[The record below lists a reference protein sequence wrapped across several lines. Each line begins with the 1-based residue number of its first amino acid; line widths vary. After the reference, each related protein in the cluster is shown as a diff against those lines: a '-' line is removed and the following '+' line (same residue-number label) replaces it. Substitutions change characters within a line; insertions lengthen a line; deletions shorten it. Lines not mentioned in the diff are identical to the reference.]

1 MTYCNPE
8 WIKISKAYFKEGCE
22 VLSKDYK
29 YVGGIFPMQDAEL
42 KASGELIF
50 ASDMKLPDMLHVK
63 LLLSPVAHGAIKN
76 IDTSKAEAL
85 EGVVK
90 VFTYFNS
97 IHKKYNRYRTVPD
110 QELCIEDECLFTGKA
125 RFVGDRVAAVVA
137 SSAAIAKKALE
148 LIQVEYEEL
157 PAMATPE
164 QSLSPDAV
172 PIHPG
177 GNLIEKIEFEA
188 GIPELGMEDIS
199 EDISSTISTQKMHHA
214 SIETY
219 AYLAK
224 YEENTLTIW
233 TPTQGIFGV
242 RTVVADFLGMNYNHV
257 RVIKAPMGG
266 SFGSKQEFIIEP
278 VLAYI
283 AKELKCAV
291 KIHFTRQEAI
301 LAGIVRAN
309 NIIKMRSKFSGE
321 GKILSMEV
329 DDILDSGA
337 YTGSSADQ
345 GHAMKTKATRLYNMS
360 YYKHRGRVCY
370 TNTPV
375 SGGMRGWGSPE
386 LMTVLEIHMDRA
398 AKKMGIDPV
407 ELRMR
412 NLIDSN
418 SKDLSTGFSLGNSKV
433 KECLV
438 LGAEKFKWQEKAKVQ
453 KTSGRYRKGSG
464 VACGAHKNGM
474 FGGFVDVSTMT
485 IRMNEDGSVNLIT
498 SIHDVGCGTVRS
510 MQIIT
515 GEVLGI
521 HPDEITVTEGDT
533 KYTPYDCG
541 TYGSRSIYVAGAAA
555 YKAAES
561 LKEKILE
568 AAEIILNKQ
577 KQYIELK
584 DCGVG
589 FVNKED
595 VEMSFEELSKIALTQ
610 YSIELISTISHK
622 SQSNPG
628 AYSVNFAEVEV
639 DTYTGLVKI
648 EDFVAV
654 HDVGKVINGGMAEGQ
669 VQGGVQM
676 AIGYALYED
685 LSITPQGMVRND
697 SFKRYNLINMPD
709 MPKVRTYFV
718 EEGGDHGPFGA
729 KSLGEIATVAGAAAV
744 VNAVNNALGTDLTE
758 LPLTPDKIL
767 AALSERMY

>member
-1 MTYCNPE
+1 MSNN
-8 WIKISKAYFKEGCE
+8 
-22 VLSKDYK
+22 YK
-29 YVGGIFPMQDAEL
+29 YVGGKFPMQDAGL

-63 LLLSPVAHGAIKN
+63 LLLSPIAHGSIRS

-90 VFTYFNS
+90 VFTYFNTT
-97 IHKKYNRYRTVPD
+97 HKKFNRYRTVPD
-110 QELCIEDECLFTGKA
+110 QELCIEDECLFAGKA
-125 RFVGDRVAAVVA
+125 RFVGDRIAAVVA
-137 SSAAIAKKALE
+137 VSLSIAKKAVE
-148 LIQVEYEEL
+148 LIDVEFEEL
-157 PAMATPE
+157 PAMAFPE

-188 GIPELGMEDIS
+188 GIPEAGRDEIA
-199 EDISSTISTQKMHHA
+199 EDISSTIITQKMHHA
-214 SIETY
+214 SIETH

-224 YEENTLTIW
+224 YEENNLTIW
-233 TPTQGIFGV
+233 SPTQGIFGV
-242 RTVVADFLGMNYNHV
+242 RTVVADLLGMKYNQV

-266 SFGSKQEFIIEP
+266 SFGGKQEFFIEP

-291 KIHFTRQEAI
+291 KIHFSRREAI

-309 NIIKMRSKFSGE
+309 NIMKIRSGLSGE
-321 GKILSMEV
+321 GKLINVEI
-329 DDILDSGA
+329 DNILDSGA

-386 LMTVLEIHMDRA
+386 LMTALEIHMDKVAR
-398 AKKMGIDPV
+398 KMKMDPV

-412 NLIDSN
+412 NLIDSYT
-418 SKDLSTGFSLGNSKV
+418 KDLSTGFSLGNSKV
-433 KECLV
+433 KECLK
-438 LGAEKFKWQEKAKVQ
+438 LGAEKFNWQEKSSAQ
-453 KTSGRYRKGSG
+453 KTSGRYKKGVG

-510 MQIIT
+510 MQIIA

-521 HPDEITVTEGDT
+521 NPDEISVTEGDT
-533 KYTPYDCG
+533 KYSPYDCG

-555 YKAAES
+555 YKSAVS
-561 LKEKILE
+561 LKEKILD

-584 DCGVG
+584 GDGVG
-589 FVNKED
+589 FVNRDKR
-595 VEMSFEELSKIALTQ
+595 EMSFEELSKIALTQ

-648 EDFVAV
+648 IDFVAV
-654 HDVGKVINGGMAEGQ
+654 HDVGRVINSGMAEGQ

-685 LSITPQGMVRND
+685 MNITPQGMVRND

-709 MPKVRTYFV
+709 MPKVRSYFV
-718 EEGGDHGPFGA
+718 EEGGDDGPFGA

-744 VNAVNNALGTDLTE
+744 VNAVNDALGTDLMA

-767 AALSERMY
+767 AALSERMD